1 MIETMVSR
9 DVTDEEVLTYSR
21 GLNDRQDPDVTY
33 LLRKFRTNQLLSQL
47 TRGAEQIG
55 MSRAPLN
62 PTT

>member
-33 LLRKFRTNQLLSQL
+33 LLRKFRTNRLLSQFM
-47 TRGAEQIG
+47 RGTEQIG

-62 PTT
+62 LTT